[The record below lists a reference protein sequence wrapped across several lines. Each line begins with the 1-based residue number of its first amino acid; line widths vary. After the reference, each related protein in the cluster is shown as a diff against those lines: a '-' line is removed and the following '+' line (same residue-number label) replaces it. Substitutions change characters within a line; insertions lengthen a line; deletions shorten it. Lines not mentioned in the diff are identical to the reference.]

1 MNALW
6 SRRLQTA
13 GLHFEWIRPNHI
25 VLRSSVRGGRRHHR
39 HSDVVE
45 ELLTM
50 MGTVVREI
58 SSFLFSSVM
67 EKRSVLQQSP
77 LVASKGKE
85 GI

>member
-1 MNALW
+1 
-6 SRRLQTA
+6 
-13 GLHFEWIRPNHI
+13 
-25 VLRSSVRGGRRHHR
+25 
-39 HSDVVE
+39 
-45 ELLTM
+45 M
-50 MGTVVREI
+50 MGTVVRAI